1 VRLLLSHDRLWF
13 VSLSFSHQLRDNV
26 MALHEYTH
34 AQKKKAARGE
44 GYGFDGELDN
54 FQQPELSSLVKLVS
68 SSSYMFSFYTLL
80 MTLDAE
86 YG

>member
-1 VRLLLSHDRLWF
+1 MRLLLSHERLWF
-13 VSLSFSHQLRDNV
+13 VSLSFSHQLHDNA

-34 AQKKKAARGE
+34 EQKKKAARGE
-44 GYGFDGELDN
+44 GNGFDGDLDN
-54 FQQPELSSLVKLVS
+54 FQEPDLSSLVKLVS
-68 SSSYMFSFYTLL
+68 LSPYLFSFYTS